1 MKIKITKYFFFIL
14 FLLSVSTG
22 FSQIIIKGNVTDAAN
37 GKALHGAT
45 ITIKNLNLIVTTD
58 NDGNYIFNDIRPG
71 TYIIK
76 ASFVGYR
83 DSTVAIINAA
93 DTYIQNFKL
102 FNESIEMD
110 SVVVTATLTEKNIK
124 DLPASVGIVT
134 KIQIQNIPAISADEY
149 LDLVSG
155 IDITRHYGIFYK
167 TGDVTMRGLNRNVY
181 TLLLIDGIPASV
193 MDGGATNWNRINP
206 DNIQKIE
213 VIKGPNSSI
222 YGSNAVGGVINIIT
236 QHPYEPFKAEA
247 SAIYVTYNTYGGS
260 LNLSGSNM
268 KNNKGFYWLADGY
281 IRRSDGYVLYPD
293 SIADSTCVRTYL
305 RDYDASLR
313 AGYSFN
319 KNNNLEIEYDLAD
332 EILGGGKKIFD
343 ELGNY
348 DYNYYQFWQARYH
361 GLAGKVRINAS
372 AFYKN
377 EYDDSQK
384 ESIKQSGAYT
394 LLNTH
399 TNSDDKGIWCNASFP
414 FRKNQQITF
423 GIDSKLGESTASD
436 IYRTSTDTVTYKGN
450 LDYYGLFVQD
460 DFDIIKNKLKSIIC
474 LRYDIVNFYNADY
487 NIDAPSAT
495 TSFILPY
502 IKPLISK
509 TWTALSPNIGLIYKI
524 TENNSVYIN
533 FSRGFRSASLNDLC
547 QTADVN
553 KGFKI
558 ANPDLR
564 PEYLSNAEIGTLLKF
579 GKLEIEPVIFYSIGK
594 DFQYFVG
601 TGDSIFTNKT
611 KKEAVIERE
620 NINKVEIYGAELS
633 ADFTFNKHF
642 SLFANC
648 YYNHS
653 QIKDFDTTIF
663 VSKNLTNK
671 FITNVPKQHLYSGIL
686 YKSKIFNL
694 SLIYKYTSSMWDDD
708 LNTVLVEGYS
718 RFDAKI
724 SRLFLKK
731 LFVSLT
737 VENIFNTVYLDS
749 KGLLPPGRFFM
760 LACKYSLN

>member
-1 MKIKITKYFFFIL
+1 MKIKITKYFFFIF
-14 FLLSVSTG
+14 FLLSVSAG
-22 FSQIIIKGNVTDAAN
+22 FSQIIIKGKVTDASN

-45 ITIKNLNLIVTTD
+45 LTIKNLNLIATCD
-58 NDGNYIFNDIRPG
+58 NEGNYFFNDIKAG
-71 TYIIK
+71 TFLIK
-76 ASFVGYR
+76 VSFVGYS
-83 DSTVAIINAA
+83 DTTASITVTSGTYQKDFTLYSEAIN
-93 DTYIQNFKL
+93 
-102 FNESIEMD
+102 MD

-134 KIQIQNIPAISADEY
+134 KEQIQNAPAISADEY
-149 LDLVSG
+149 LDLISG
-155 IDITRHYGIFYK
+155 INITRHYGIFYK

-206 DNIQKIE
+206 NCIQKIE

-236 QHPYEPFKAEA
+236 QHPSEPFKAEA
-247 SAIYVTYNTYGGS
+247 SAFYGTYNTYGGS
-260 LNLSGSNM
+260 LNLSGSNI

-293 SIADSTCVRTYL
+293 STADSTSARTFL
-305 RDYDASLR
+305 KDNDASLR
-313 AGYSFN
+313 SGYSFN
-319 KNNNLEIEYDLAD
+319 KNNNIEIEYDISNAV
-332 EILGGGKKIFD
+332 LGGGKKLFE
-343 ELGNY
+343 ELGSN
-348 DYNYYQFWQARYH
+348 DYSYYQLWQARYH
-361 GLAGKVRINAS
+361 GLVGKARINAT

-399 TNSDDKGIWCNASFP
+399 TISDDKGIWCNASVP

-423 GIDSKLGESTASD
+423 GFDSKLGEAKASD

-487 NIDAPSAT
+487 YIDAPSAT

-509 TWTALSPNIGLIYKI
+509 TWTALSPNVGLIYKI

-558 ANPDLR
+558 ANPDLK

-579 GKLEIEPVIFYSIGK
+579 GKLEIEPIIFYSIGK

-611 KKEAVIERE
+611 KKEAVIERQ

-633 ADFTFNKHF
+633 ANFTLNKHF
-642 SLFANC
+642 SFFANY

-653 QIKDFDTTIF
+653 QIKDFDTTMF
-663 VSKNLTNK
+663 VSKDLTNK
-671 FITNVPKQHLYSGIL
+671 FITNVPMHHLYSGAL
-686 YKSKIFNL
+686 YKSKFFNL
-694 SLIYKYTSSMWDDD
+694 SIIYKYTSSLFDDD
-708 LNTVLVEGYS
+708 LNTIKVEGYS

-724 SRLFLKK
+724 SKIFFKK
-731 LFVSLT
+731 LFASVT

-749 KGLLPPGRFFM
+749 KGLLPPGRFFI

>member
-1 MKIKITKYFFFIL
+1 MKIKFLKYFVFIFIL
-14 FLLSVSTG
+14 LSGLTV
-22 FSQIIIKGNVTDAAN
+22 FSQITIKGKVTDAAN
-37 GKALHGAT
+37 GKALQGAT
-45 ITIKNLNLIVTTD
+45 IIIKKLNLIATSD
-58 NDGNYIFNDIRPG
+58 NNGNYIFSDVKAG
-71 TYIIK
+71 TFIIK
-76 ASFVGYR
+76 ISFVGYR
-83 DSTVAIINAA
+83 DTAQSITIVSG
-93 DTYIQNFKL
+93 TYQKDFKL
-102 FNESIEMD
+102 YPGSVAMD

-134 KIQIQNIPAISADEY
+134 HEQIQDFPAMSADEY

-193 MDGGATNWNRINP
+193 MDGGATNWNRINT

-222 YGSNAVGGVINIIT
+222 YGSNAMGGVINIIT
-236 QHPYEPFKAEA
+236 QHPSEPFKAEA
-247 SAIYVTYNTYGGS
+247 NAFYGTYNTYGGN
-260 LNLSGSNM
+260 LNLSGSNI
-268 KNNKGFYWLADGY
+268 KNNKGFYWMADGY

-293 SIADSTCVRTYL
+293 STADSTDVRTYL
-305 RDYDASLR
+305 KEKDASLR
-313 AGYSFN
+313 TGYSFN
-319 KNNNLEIEYDLAD
+319 KNNNLEIEYDISS
-332 EILGGGKKIFD
+332 EILGGGKKYFE
-343 ELGNY
+343 ELGSY
-348 DYNYYQFWQARYH
+348 DYSYYQIWQARYH
-361 GLAGKVRINAS
+361 GLVGKVRINAS

-399 TNSDDKGIWCNASFP
+399 TNSDDKGIWCNGSVP
-414 FRKNQQITF
+414 FRKNQLITF
-423 GIDSKLGESTASD
+423 GFDSKLGEAKASD

-460 DFDIIKNKLKSIIC
+460 DFVIIKNKLKSIVG
-474 LRYDIVNFYNADY
+474 LRYDLVNFYNADFY
-487 NIDAPSAT
+487 IDAPSAT

-509 TWTALSPNIGLIYKI
+509 TWTALSPNVGLIYKI
-524 TENNSVYIN
+524 TENKSVYLN
-533 FSRGFRSASLNDLC
+533 LSRGFRSASLNDLC

-558 ANPDLR
+558 ANPDLK
-564 PEYLSNAEIGTLLKF
+564 PEYLSNAEIGTLLQIGKF
-579 GKLEIEPVIFYSIGK
+579 EIEPTLFYSIGK

-601 TGDSIFTNKT
+601 TGDSIYTNKT
-611 KKEAVIERE
+611 KEQPVIKRE
-620 NINKVEIYGAELS
+620 NIDKVEIYGAEL
-633 ADFTFNKHF
+633 AMNYTFNKHF
-642 SLFANC
+642 SMFANY

-653 QIKDFDTTIF
+653 QIKNFDTTKF
-663 VSKNLTNK
+663 VSKDLTNK
-671 FITNVPKQHLYSGIL
+671 FLVNVPMHHLYSGVL
-686 YKSKIFNL
+686 YKSKIANI

-708 LNTVLVEGYS
+708 LNTVLVKGYS

-724 SRLFLKK
+724 SKMLLNKF
-731 LFVSLT
+731 FASIT

-760 LACKYSLN
+760 TECKYSF